1 MSKSTDLASLEILA
15 LIHQTDSMEE
25 AYPRLIKILNRIHH
39 FHWVGIYINEGEASV
54 LKASSDDDLPLSI
67 SRQPIMQ
74 IPIMN
79 YDDKKVGNITIMSKL
94 SYPFDPLDYTS
105 LLKIGEEI
113 GKNIV

>member
-15 LIHQTDSMEE
+15 LIHHADSIEDT
-25 AYPRLIKILNRIHH
+25 YPQLIKILNRIHH
-39 FHWVGIYINEGEASV
+39 FQWVGIYINEGDNPS
-54 LKASSDDDLPLSI
+54 LKAASDEDMPLSI

-74 IPIMN
+74 IPITN
-79 YDDKKVGNITIMSKL
+79 NDEEKIGNITIISKL

-105 LLKIGEEI
+105 LLKVGEEI